1 MRLSPHPAVCG
12 HTLKDARV
20 RLKLF
25 RARVA
30 NLFAGKLQYGDQFLF
45 KDLLELVN
53 EGLATD
59 ALFGTQEATLACEAM
74 GEQNDLMLSG
84 DIVYKI

>member
-1 MRLSPHPAVCG
+1 MA
-12 HTLKDARV
+12 
-20 RLKLF
+20 
-25 RARVA
+25 
-30 NLFAGKLQYGDQFLF
+30 
-45 KDLLELVN
+45 LVTSQRN
-53 EGLATD
+53 VYSISDSD

>member
-1 MRLSPHPAVCG
+1 MGL
-12 HTLKDARV
+12 L

-25 RARVA
+25 RSRVA
-30 NLFAGKLQYGDQFLF
+30 NLFAGKLQDSDQFFF

-59 ALFGTQEATLACEAM
+59 VLFGTQEATLACEAM

>member
-1 MRLSPHPAVCG
+1 M
-12 HTLKDARV
+12 
-20 RLKLF
+20 
-25 RARVA
+25 A
-30 NLFAGKLQYGDQFLF
+30 NLYKGKLQDSDQFFF
-45 KDLLELVN
+45 KDLLELIN

-74 GEQNDLMLSG
+74 GDENELMLSG